1 MPNFHFTTS
10 GSAFTGCGGIYGRSR
25 ESVSLN
31 GAMPVEGPSSSGASP
46 FHGHGHGH
54 GDTITGSSSAIMTTR
69 TLVAGNTAPP
79 LALLPADLPT
89 EHIHHTQ
96 LQTPPTTD
104 TNLSNNINPHN
115 NATPNNTT
123 ISDLNFFARAYI
135 LVHRTI
141 NRRNSKVT
149 V

>member
-1 MPNFHFTTS
+1 MADP
-10 GSAFTGCGGIYGRSR
+10 R

-54 GDTITGSSSAIMTTR
+54 GHGDTVIGSSSAIMTTR

-96 LQTPPTTD
+96 LQTPQTLT
-104 TNLSNNINPHN
+104 
-115 NATPNNTT
+115 
-123 ISDLNFFARAYI
+123 
-135 LVHRTI
+135 
-141 NRRNSKVT
+141 
-149 V
+149 